1 LPVDPQDA
9 WSWDR
14 ARRFLPSDLDGLA
27 RSTGLL
33 SRLRGTDDA
42 EGLARLLLLCAVP
55 GASLRTASAWGRES
69 GLSRMGACALFLR
82 LRDAEGFL
90 EGCFREALRHAG
102 GASPRPFR
110 GLRLV
115 AVDATVLCGPG
126 AKGPDQRLHTVYDLG
141 SGAARSVDLTGPEG
155 GERLSRHASFGEGD
169 LVLADRGYGH
179 AKGILAGLSS
189 GARLLV
195 RVEFASLRLLDA
207 ASGERLSPEAAES
220 RLPQGGLADL
230 AVRLPGSEVPLR
242 ALGCRNPE
250 GRAVWLLTDLDGGE
264 LRAEEARSLYAERW
278 QVELFFKRMK
288 SLLGLGDLPS
298 RDGPTARPWVW
309 AKLTLAAL
317 ATLLGDGRFSPCG
330 QGALPLEAV
339 PARRLEGDARPPRR
353 EAVPPR
359 KAPAPTRTRTQAA
372 RLLEA

>member
-1 LPVDPQDA
+1 MDPQDL

-14 ARRFLPSDLDGLA
+14 ARRFLPFDLDGLA

-42 EGLARLLLLCAVP
+42 EALARLLLLCAVP

-69 GLSRMGACALFLR
+69 GLCRMGPCALFLR
-82 LRDAEGFL
+82 LREAGGFL

-102 GASPRPFR
+102 GASPRLFA

-126 AKGPDQRLHTVYDLG
+126 ATGTDLRLHTVYDLG
-141 SGAARSVDLTGPEG
+141 SGTARSVDLTGAQG
-155 GERLSRHASFGEGD
+155 GERLSRHASFGKGD

-179 AKGILAGLSS
+179 ARGLASCLET

-195 RVEFASLRLLDA
+195 RFEPATLRLLDA
-207 ASGERLSPEAAES
+207 ATGERLRPEGAES
-220 RLPQGGLADL
+220 RLAASGTADL
-230 AVRLPGSEVPLR
+230 AVRLPGSGAPLR
-242 ALGCRNPE
+242 ALGSRNPE
-250 GRAVWLLTDLDGGE
+250 GKAVWLLTDLDPGE
-264 LRAEEARSLYAERW
+264 ISGAEARSLYAERW
-278 QVELFFKRMK
+278 QVELFFKRLK
-288 SLLGLGDLPS
+288 SLAGLDALPT

-309 AKLTLAAL
+309 AKLTLCAL

-330 QGALPLEAV
+330 RGPLPLEAL
-339 PARRLEGDARPPRR
+339 PRRDLEGHRRPPRR
-353 EAVPPR
+353 EDAPKEAAQR
-359 KAPAPTRTRTQAA
+359 RGKTPAPAA